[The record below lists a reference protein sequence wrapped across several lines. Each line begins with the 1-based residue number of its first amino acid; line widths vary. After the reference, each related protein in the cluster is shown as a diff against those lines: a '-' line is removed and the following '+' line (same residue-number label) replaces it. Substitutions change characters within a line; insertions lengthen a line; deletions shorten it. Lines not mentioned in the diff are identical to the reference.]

1 MQAKNLFISCSFYNV
16 TCLTF
21 TLLVLLIKFNTI
33 IMNILYYY
41 Y

>member
-1 MQAKNLFISCSFYNV
+1 MQAENLFISCSFYNV

-21 TLLVLLIKFNTI
+21 TLLVLLIKFI
-33 IMNILYYY
+33 IIIINIPYYY